1 MAQVTVQQLAETV
14 GAPVDRL
21 LTQMKEAGL
30 PHSAAGEAVSEE
42 DKQTLL
48 TFLKRSHGEST
59 AAPKRITLKRKTI
72 STLRTSGSQGKKT
85 VNVEV
90 RKKRTYVKRDA
101 SDADSEMQDA
111 AKLEAAAL
119 AEAERQA
126 AEARAAEEAE
136 AAEKAAREAA
146 EAEEEAAVAAAA
158 ASVPEP
164 EPEDEKDLDPEI
176 LRQRAAERR
185 MAREA
190 AEAEARKAAM
200 EARKAEEE
208 RVKAEASAKVEREKE
223 AAAKRPKRL
232 HDAPAPQTEEQRKK
246 AARGRLDRS
255 SPGGRGKQRGH
266 NLSLSDLEAAESGMM
281 RRRGGRKKMRGGS
294 HAEHGKH
301 GFEMPTEKRA
311 HEVELADMTSV
322 GGLAQ
327 QMSVKAG
334 EVIKELMKLGVMA
347 TINQM
352 IDQDTAILVV
362 EEMGHKPKLISADAL
377 EEKLEET
384 LAQHE
389 GTLEP
394 RAPVVTV
401 MGHVDHGKTSLLD
414 YIRKAK
420 VASGEAGG
428 ITQHIGAY
436 HVETGHGMISFLDT
450 PGHAA
455 FTAMR
460 ARGAKSTDIVILVV
474 AADDGVMPQTEEAV
488 QHAKAA
494 KVPLIVAIN
503 KMDKEGA
510 DPDRVKSEL
519 AAREVI
525 PEDWGGDT
533 QFIEVSAHT
542 GDGVDNLLDAVLL
555 QAEVLE
561 LQAPRDVPAQGIVI
575 ESRLDKGRGPV
586 ASLLIQSGT
595 LRQGDIVLAGL
606 QYGRVRAMLD
616 ENGKNITEA
625 GPSIPVEI
633 LGLDGTPDAG
643 DLFAVVES
651 EKRAREVAQYRQD
664 KTRDSKLQRQQAA
677 KLDNMFESMT
687 AGEKKTLN
695 VVVKAD
701 VRGSLEAIQTALLDL
716 GNEEVQV
723 NIVSGGVGGLAETDI
738 TLALTSSAVV
748 FGFNVRADASAR
760 RLVEN
765 EGVDLRY
772 YNVIYDLIDDV
783 KQALTGMLA
792 PEMREEILGIAEVRD
807 VFRSPKFGAIAGC
820 MVIEGTVYRSRP
832 IRVLRDNV
840 VIYQGE
846 LESLRRF
853 KDDASEVRNGME
865 CGIGVKNYN
874 DVKPGDLIEVYEVKE
889 FARTL

>member
-1 MAQVTVQQLAETV
+1 MAQVTVQQLAEVV
-14 GAPVDRL
+14 GASVERL

-30 PHSAAGEAVSEE
+30 PHAEADEAVSDE

-90 RKKRTYVKRDA
+90 RKKRTYVKRDPEELKA
-101 SDADSEMQDA
+101 QAEA
-111 AKLEAAAL
+111 EEAAA
-119 AEAERQA
+119 
-126 AEARAAEEAE
+126 
-136 AAEKAAREAA
+136 
-146 EAEEEAAVAAAA
+146 AEEEAAAEAQEEHGAELEPVMEPEAEVA
-158 ASVPEP
+158 PEP
-164 EPEDEKDLDPEI
+164 EVELQPEPEEEEEDLSNLDPEV

-185 MAREA
+185 KRQEA
-190 AEAEARKAAM
+190 EEAEARKAAV

-208 RVKAEASAKVEREKE
+208 RRKAEE
-223 AAAKRPKRL
+223 AADKAHKGKETETKKPKRL
-232 HDAPAPQTEEQRKK
+232 HEAPSPAAGEDHKRKK
-246 AARGRLDRS
+246 HGRLDRHA
-255 SPGGRGKQRGH
+255 PLGRGKQRGH
-266 NLSLSDLEAAESGMM
+266 NLSLSDLEAAESGLA
-281 RRRGGRKKMRGGS
+281 RRRGGRKKIKAT
-294 HAEHGKH
+294 HEEHSKH
-301 GFEMPTEKRA
+301 GFEMPTERKV
-311 HEVELADMTSV
+311 HEVELADMISV
-322 GGLAQ
+322 AGLAQ
-327 QMSVKAG
+327 AMSVKSG

-352 IDQDTAILVV
+352 IDQDTATLVV
-362 EEMGHKPKLISADAL
+362 EEMGHKVKLVSADAL
-377 EEKLEET
+377 EERLEES

-389 GTLEP
+389 GELAP

-414 YIRKAK
+414 YIRKTR

-436 HVETGHGMISFLDT
+436 HVETDHGMISFLDT

-488 QHAKAA
+488 NHARAA
-494 KVPLIVAIN
+494 EVPLIVAVN
-503 KMDKEGA
+503 KIDKEGA
-510 DPDRVKSEL
+510 DPERVKNEL
-519 AAREVI
+519 AAKDVI
-525 PEDWGGDT
+525 PEEWGGDT
-533 QFIEVSAHT
+533 QFINVSAHT
-542 GDGVDNLLDAVLL
+542 GEGIDELLDAVLL
-555 QAEVLE
+555 QAELLE
-561 LQAPRDVPAQGIVI
+561 LKAARDVPAQGIVI

-586 ASLLIQSGT
+586 ASLLVQSGT
-595 LRQGDIVLAGL
+595 LRQGDVVLAGL

-616 ENGKNITEA
+616 ENGNNIEEA

-643 DLFAVVES
+643 DLFAALES
-651 EKRAREVAQYRQD
+651 EKRARELADFRRE
-664 KTRDSKLQRQQAA
+664 KNRENKLQRQQAA

-687 AGEKKTLN
+687 AGEKKVLN
-695 VVVKAD
+695 VIVKAD

-716 GNEEVQV
+716 GNDEVQV
-723 NIVSGGVGGLAETDI
+723 NIVAGGVGGLTETDVN
-738 TLALTSSAVV
+738 LAMTSNAVM
-748 FGFNVRADASAR
+748 FGFNVRADNSAR
-760 RLVEN
+760 KLVEA

-783 KQALTGMLA
+783 KQALSGMLS
-792 PEMREEILGIAEVRD
+792 PEVREEIVGIAEVRD
-807 VFRSPKFGAIAGC
+807 VFSSPKFGQIAGC
-820 MVIEGTVYRSRP
+820 MVIEGTVYRSKP

-840 VIYQGE
+840 VIYEGE

-853 KDDASEVRNGME
+853 KDDANEVRNGTE
-865 CGIGVKNYN
+865 CGIGVKNYT
-874 DVKPGDLIEVYEVKE
+874 DVKVGDLIEVYDVKE
-889 FARTL
+889 IARSL